1 MTAKIVNKDTYNLLI
16 EWEDNQKG
24 FGQLSIKW
32 DNDKKIYLLDSEFM
46 GIDSILEIIKAAE

>member
-16 EWEDNQKG
+16 EWEDKQKG

-32 DNDKKIYLLDSEFM
+32 DNDKKIYILDSEFM
-46 GIDSILEIIKAAE
+46 GIDSILEIIKAVE